1 MTKNEFFNL
10 IPTVGRYFTCREISF
25 WEKSLVSVLTL
36 LYILSPVDL
45 LPDVVPVIGWLDD
58 IGVGALFLAYC
69 SWRMERVGLADKP
82 KEDAIETS
90 AEVVLPDEP
99 SSAATFLD
107 SPKEKKSADDLFS
120 AKR

>member
-1 MTKNEFFNL
+1 MKKDDFFKV
-10 IPTVGRYFTCREISF
+10 IPAVGRYFTCREISF
-25 WEKSLVSVLTL
+25 GEKILVCGLAL

-45 LPDVVPVIGWLDD
+45 LPDVIPVIGWLDD

-90 AEVVLPDEP
+90 AEVVPPDEP
-99 SSAATFLD
+99 SSAVLLD
-107 SPKEKKSADDLFS
+107 APKTKTPPDDLFS